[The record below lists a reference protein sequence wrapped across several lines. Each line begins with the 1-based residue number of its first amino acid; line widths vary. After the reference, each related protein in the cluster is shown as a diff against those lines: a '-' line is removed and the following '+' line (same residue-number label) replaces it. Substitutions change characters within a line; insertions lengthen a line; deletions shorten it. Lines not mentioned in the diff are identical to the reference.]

1 MRIVKNLLIFLSIF
15 CLSFKPKDQ
24 MTLLFDKV
32 EKNYTAKNYFSY
44 KIVITAAAEKKP
56 NEILD
61 SSDGLFLKKNQIT
74 YQKISENEIV
84 EFNDFVFFSS
94 AINKTVII
102 NKKDKS
108 TQFVSLKTLVQLLP
122 EKQTIKEKGDIVIC
136 ELNAPKVYQTPYHK
150 VEIAIN
156 KKTNEIVYQKMF
168 MVGKN
173 KYKVKGKLVEVV
185 NPIVKLSYTVA
196 KKNEIFEN
204 NLIKKSNYFTESKG
218 VFTLSSKYSKYKLL

>member
-1 MRIVKNLLIFLSIF
+1 MKIIKGLLIFLSIF
-15 CLSFKPKDQ
+15 CFSFKPKEQ
-24 MTLLFDKV
+24 ISLLFDKV
-32 EKNYTAKNYFSY
+32 EKNYAVKKYFSY
-44 KIVITAAAEKKP
+44 KITITATSEKNP
-56 NEILD
+56 NDILD
-61 SSDGLFLKKNQIT
+61 TSEGLFLKKNQVT
-74 YQKISENEIV
+74 YQKISDNETV
-84 EFNDFVFFSS
+84 EFTDFVFFSS
-94 AINKTVII
+94 AINKTAII

-108 TQFVSLKTLVQLLP
+108 TQFVSLKSLVQLLP
-122 EKQTIKEKGDIVIC
+122 EKQTIKESGDLFIC

-156 KKTNEIVYQKMF
+156 KKTNEIVYQKLF

-185 NPIVKLSYTVA
+185 NPIVKLSYKVA

-218 VFTLSSKYSKYKLL
+218 KFTLSSKYSKYKLL